1 MRVRREPG
9 LSPVS
14 LLNFYSHRKQHTRQV
29 SQRETSAKLV
39 RPLKINKRKTNQ
51 RRRPRNAK
59 RLCWGFGARA
69 DNWSYS
75 LQQESSCSWWNG
87 QNLIM
92 LIGFLPRNP
101 MSSAHTGCHIL
112 LSLSVQNKTKNI
124 SKQKLTCIYGII
136 SKYGLFYRYTD
147 IFWYN
152 SEFWHVKKITM
163 SFL

>member
-1 MRVRREPG
+1 
-9 LSPVS
+9 
-14 LLNFYSHRKQHTRQV
+14 
-29 SQRETSAKLV
+29 
-39 RPLKINKRKTNQ
+39 
-51 RRRPRNAK
+51 
-59 RLCWGFGARA
+59 
-69 DNWSYS
+69 
-75 LQQESSCSWWNG
+75 
-87 QNLIM
+87 M